1 MSDTAVA
8 VDPALSQAPQ
18 DLHVLNDTRTAVEDQ
33 ARDQQIKALDDA
45 PDMEAYKALRKAGK
59 DGTAPEPETPETAA
73 ARARDEKG
81 RFSANKRDS
90 VVETTENPPVRAQPK
105 PRDDPQARR
114 ASIQADIDAA
124 VKEREAARRDVAEAR
139 AEAARLRAE
148 REGSREPVKQ
158 AEAPAEKFQA
168 FEQWSQGNPD
178 GTYEDYLDERAE
190 WRIERRFTAEAQ
202 KREQAE
208 AGKRIE
214 TLQTTHAERI
224 AAARDAHPDWDEKAA
239 AVAHIQPNH
248 TLYAAVVTSDR
259 SDDLTY
265 YLMTHPQ
272 EYAQLAARTQ
282 NLPVAAADLVRDH
295 LETLVPAS
303 AASSTGPA
311 VPMRQS
317 RANPPP
323 KPVGGSPSVSTVD
336 PEDQSIDDYRRSFLA
351 RQKAKRERGR

>member
-1 MSDTAVA
+1 MSEALEVVEQPVIGEHNQPPTAAESV
-8 VDPALSQAPQ
+8 
-18 DLHVLNDTRTAVEDQ
+18 
-33 ARDQQIKALDDA
+33 ARDAQIKALDDA
-45 PDMEAYKALRKAGK
+45 PDMEAYKALRKSGK
-59 DGTAPEPETPETAA
+59 DGTTPAPETSETAA
-73 ARARDEKG
+73 DRARDEKG
-81 RFSANKRDS
+81 RFSAKPQERTPDEAPK
-90 VVETTENPPVRAQPK
+90 VTK

-114 ASIQADIDAA
+114 ASIQAEIDAA
-124 VKEREAARRDVAEAR
+124 VKEREAARREVAEAR

-148 REGSREPVKQ
+148 REAPREPAKQ
-158 AEAPAEKFQA
+158 PDAPAEKFQT
-168 FEQWSQGNPD
+168 FEDWSKKQPD

-224 AAARDAHPDWDEKAA
+224 AAARDAHPDWDERAA
-239 AVAHIQPNH
+239 AVAHIQPNQ
-248 TLYAAVVTSDR
+248 TLYAAVVTSER

-272 EYAQLAARTQ
+272 EYAQLAARTAG
-282 NLPVAAADLVRDH
+282 LPVAAADLVRDH

-311 VPMRQS
+311 EPTRQS
-317 RANPPP
+317 RAHPPP
-323 KPVGGSPSVSTVD
+323 KPVGGSPSVSAVD
-336 PEDQSIDDYRRSFLA
+336 PEDMSVDEWRRSYQA
-351 RQKAKRERGR
+351 RQKAKHDRGR